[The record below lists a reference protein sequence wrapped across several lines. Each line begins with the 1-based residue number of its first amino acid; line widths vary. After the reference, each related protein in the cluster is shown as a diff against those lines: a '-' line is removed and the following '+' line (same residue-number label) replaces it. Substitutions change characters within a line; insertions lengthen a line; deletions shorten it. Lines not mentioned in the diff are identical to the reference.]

1 VREYQNSPSEVT
13 GFLREP
19 AQKTNMNGTS
29 DSSWNNTSSGALN
42 VIQADPENEQSKT
55 KQRGPRT
62 TLQARYLLRFSILG
76 DLRFISHRDTM
87 RLFERALL
95 RAKLPVQYSEGFNP
109 HVRLSLPLPRSVGIA
124 ARNEV
129 LIFGAKAEFDSEE
142 ALERMRQQ
150 SPVGLD
156 IRSLAP
162 LEAAKPPQPVRAVY
176 ELDLASDSNES
187 DRPDSIALSRAVE
200 ELRRSETWPIERAT
214 GGNPNSGRR
223 EIDLRAGI
231 EDIDLQENRLRMILH
246 VRQTG
251 SPKPAEVLNVL
262 GLPAEHWTHR
272 LTRMRIDFSPP
283 LPD

>member
-1 VREYQNSPSEVT
+1 MT
-13 GFLREP
+13 
-19 AQKTNMNGTS
+19 TNGTS
-29 DSSWNNTSSGALN
+29 DSSWNDTRPGALN

-95 RAKLPVQYSEGFNP
+95 RARLPVQYSEGFNP
-109 HVRLSLPLPRSVGIA
+109 RVRLSLPLPRSVGIA

-129 LIFGAKAEFDSEE
+129 LIFGAKAEIDSDE
-142 ALERMRQQ
+142 ALERMRLQ
-150 SPVGLD
+150 SPAGMD

-162 LEAAKPPQPVRAVY
+162 LEAQKPPQPVRAVY
-176 ELDLASDSNES
+176 ELDLASDSQES
-187 DRPDSIALSRAVE
+187 DRPDSIALTRAVE
-200 ELRRSETWPIERAT
+200 ELRRSEAWPIERASS
-214 GGNPNSGRR
+214 GRPNSGRR

-231 EDIDLQENRLRMILH
+231 EDIDLQETRLRMILH

-251 SPKPAEVLNVL
+251 SPRPAEILTAL
-262 GLPAEHWTHR
+262 GLSAEHWTHR
-272 LTRMRIDFSPP
+272 LTRMRVDFSPL